1 MSPLAPVASIMGG
14 LAHIHSHQVAAPWP
28 SFCRFWLIVT
38 HSYILPWKMTLT
50 GRNPHLEDAQRTAR
64 FPTEVMLTQCLSD
77 VWVQCPAS
85 FPGAGKTC
93 DTTNALEI
101 LVGSGGGSIL
111 WANYPTWSWAG
122 KPGTWQTPKPS
133 QSKLERK
140 SLWSQHCGDLNHV
153 HSQLLSQCSVSLLR
167 FLLAALV
174 SASSDL
180 LLQRI
185 LLQRLLSPRSGLF
198 SLEALKEGLQANS
211 GFPRRSD
218 IFLTTVGYSFWKF

>member
-1 MSPLAPVASIMGG
+1 MFNVCWLFLLLKIKLCEEIINDSTTPECHQAVSQHPLAPGPRLPLFLGSSELLDQKLLKYIPDPMSPLAPVASIMGG

-111 WANYPTWSWAG
+111 CLIFCLALFFFPCSFRCFSAF
-122 KPGTWQTPKPS
+122 
-133 QSKLERK
+133 L
-140 SLWSQHCGDLNHV
+140 
-153 HSQLLSQCSVSLLR
+153 HSITQ
-167 FLLAALV
+167 
-174 SASSDL
+174 
-180 LLQRI
+180 
-185 LLQRLLSPRSGLF
+185 
-198 SLEALKEGLQANS
+198 
-211 GFPRRSD
+211 
-218 IFLTTVGYSFWKF
+218 